1 MPRKGRMKL
10 FERILKRLKEKGP
23 MTFEELRKELAGV
36 KKRILKATLT
46 KMINKGLIEFK
57 DGKYYPKA

>member
-10 FERILKRLKEKGP
+10 SERILKRLKEKGP

-46 KMINKGLIEFK
+46 KMIKAGLVELKG
-57 DGKYYPKA
+57 DKYYAK

>member
-23 MTFEELRKELAGV
+23 MSFEELRRELAGV
-36 KKRILKATLT
+36 KKRILKAALT
-46 KMINKGLIEFK
+46 KMMKAGLIELK
-57 DGKYYPKA
+57 DGKYYPKQ

>member
-1 MPRKGRMKL
+1 MKL
-10 FERILKRLKEKGP
+10 SERILKRLKEKGP

-46 KMINKGLIEFK
+46 KMLKAGLVELKGE
-57 DGKYYPKA
+57 KYYPK